1 MVRNLLPWL
10 LHKCGGI
17 RERHVLRHE
26 EDLADAVDVRVALLR
41 VVEELLQGTGKAKS
55 LLGDA
60 G

>member
-10 LHKCGGI
+10 LHLCGGI

-55 LLGDA
+55 
-60 G
+60 